1 MKLFTPEKE
10 NYARWRYQTLQVGN
24 RATEV
29 VLYQI
34 WCASEVS
41 TGLNSAFYY
50 TSVYNRNSTFFHWN
64 YQILH
69 KKLKFIHSQYHGCM
83 LKIEIKRAIFSQKCS
98 EVR

>member
-29 VLYQI
+29 ILYQI

-41 TGLNSAFYY
+41 TGLNFCFLLYKCLQQEF
-50 TSVYNRNSTFFHWN
+50 N
-64 YQILH
+64 
-69 KKLKFIHSQYHGCM
+69 
-83 LKIEIKRAIFSQKCS
+83 IFSLELTEMVKS
-98 EVR
+98 